1 MTQQPIAIDKRK
13 ILRRDVLFTCSMLV
27 VCCIFVTGLMVAPF
41 WEFGQRQQMLSSNST
56 STAVSASTQQAGPN
70 ATLIAHI
77 TEQAQYTFV
86 DPFNKNTEYWH
97 TGSTSD
103 EYSNY
108 FVSINGGV
116 YLWKFRDVKQTF
128 LDWAPYRMGNWMEDF
143 DVYVDTK
150 IKADDGLPS
159 DNCSGFV
166 FRAASLDWDEGIYTF
181 SVCNNSYFTV
191 HYYEQGEWN
200 KISGW
205 MYSDVVRT
213 DDWNRLEIRA
223 RGSHFTFLINND
235 VVFEMTDEREP
246 AGGLGL
252 FIDVNEE
259 KPVSIW
265 FDNFGLQ
272 RR

>member
-1 MTQQPIAIDKRK
+1 MTQQPTATEKRK
-13 ILRRDVLFTCSMLV
+13 ILGRDVLFTCSMLV
-27 VCCIFVTGLMVAPF
+27 VCCIFATGLMVAPF
-41 WEFGQRQQMLSSNST
+41 WEFEQRQQVLSSNST
-56 STAVSASTQQAGPN
+56 STALAAATQQAGAT

-77 TEQAQYTFV
+77 TEQAQYAFV

-103 EYSNY
+103 DYSNY

-116 YLWKFRDVKQTF
+116 YMWKFRDIKQTF
-128 LDWAPYRMGNWMEDF
+128 LEWAPYRMGNWVEDF

-150 IKADDGLPS
+150 IKTEDGLPS

-181 SVCNNSYFTV
+181 SVCNDSYFTV
-191 HYYEQGEWN
+191 DYYEQDEWN
-200 KISGW
+200 IISGW
-205 MYSDVVRT
+205 MYSDVVQT

-223 RGSHFTFLINND
+223 QGSHFTFLINND
-235 VVFEMTDEREP
+235 VVFEMTDDRVP